1 MSTYTDGLTFKTE
14 KVITKNDII
23 NLCKLLNNREEY
35 INICEFKPEDITEGG
50 IVFKFKNALN
60 EKWYKSVRLCV
71 YSGISKAKGYN
82 ICSKGNWYLINENVM
97 NEWNEN
103 NDIIF
108 HANIKF
114 PTVLKSFNG
123 APVFTLEELKIW
135 EECFNQIGIK
145 KIGKYPTKKSLITEL
160 II

>member
-35 INICEFKPEDITEGG
+35 VNICEFKPEGITEGG
-50 IVFKFKNALN
+50 IVFKFKNSLN
-60 EKWYKSVRLCV
+60 EKWYKSVRLHV
-71 YSGISKAKGYN
+71 YAGNIKG
-82 ICSKGNWYLINENVM
+82 KWYWINEDVM
-97 NEWNEN
+97 NEWNQN
-103 NDIIF
+103 DDIIF
-108 HANIKF
+108 DINKKF
-114 PTVLKSFNG
+114 TTVLKSFNG